1 MSMLL
6 LLPATG
12 AKTQRNPAAGI
23 AYMSA
28 AEHEDAL
35 TSKLAVGWIP

>member
-1 MSMLL
+1 MSMPL
-6 LLPATG
+6 LLPTAV
-12 AKTQRNPAAGI
+12 ALAQCNPAAGI

-35 TSKLAVGWIP
+35 TSKLAVG